1 MKPIELSLFLERGI
15 GLGGLRE
22 EILQQKNNVSNL
34 NLELNS
40 LVSRKNVLNISL
52 DLLRPKL
59 ERLEQKNKLLEVKKG
74 YTDELLWA
82 NRKRLREEIKNLK
95 RDFLQIR
102 VVIDEIKQ
110 KKEQNESEIRKFV
123 KKISNIEK
131 FINYFNERLGQNN
144 NKRKDLIKKIKG
156 WQQRKIDIKLELDT
170 LAEKIS
176 KEEKLLNNYKTQK
189 ESLNNELG
197 IINKNL
203 KDIEQNFDSLL
214 KEQTELTKKIEHNQ
228 QFLSE
233 YDKLILIN
241 NGKKREISEIESSIK
256 EINDQL
262 NQLFQSFKDID
273 HKLEKNKWFLEDP
286 SQNLRKQ
293 LDIELRK
300 ATSDQ
305 FSIKSHIEELNLL
318 KSKKLKKLKP
328 LQESLRERRVIL
340 PSNINI
346 LKEEIKKR
354 NLKVKGPIIEYL
366 KYADDLSYAIES
378 VLGEKLLY
386 SFIAAD
392 WDTLELLKRLKTK
405 YRSYC
410 NIYISKNIKV
420 MPFPKISS
428 SGVVGYLAELIEIV
442 NDDMDVKKVI
452 YSIIKNCLVVNDY
465 RAGKEMHR
473 NYNFKGKCVT
483 LKGEQIISYK
493 YVYETPYLK
502 HLKGLLSAGTQKEQS
517 QVLES
522 EIDSIND
529 QILELEV
536 KASSL
541 DKIQDELFRKKEA
554 FSDLLYSFNEKER
567 LTKKKN
573 QFYEQRTDFEESK
586 TDIFEEIKELD
597 SKIENL
603 KSQKD
608 PEFFKWNERIK
619 EIPKELTK
627 LNSDKKIWEQKL
639 HENQEIL
646 NEVKEKTDS
655 YNKAVSSLKQ
665 QHKTKLDYLKKTD
678 LDTFKV
684 YHKLEITETRISN
697 IGKKILTLD
706 EEKKHTEENKS
717 EFDQKNTIISLNL
730 EQENIKLN
738 SSKQLLDSKKED
750 LERIN
755 SQIKPLIS
763 KEEMKI
769 RAMEEINNDILK
781 IDKELL
787 RYLDVDDSILVEQD
801 QIIVGLKEIAKN
813 QNNLDKDIKAAMK
826 TENKMEDKYYDKF
839 QGVLETLESKINSKF
854 KNSQIKSFCSLKL
867 IGNFEEL
874 GVDIKAATSIDQL
887 KSCTALSGG
896 QVSMISICLMLS
908 LQEIKPSPLCMFDEA
923 GMFLDDKN
931 SEVAYQM
938 IKSTLEENPI
948 QMFFFLPK
956 TSNALYLL
964 ADRLIGVARVG
975 KEEVSTIFKPKLVK
989 KD

>member
-1 MKPIELSLFLERGI
+1 
-15 GLGGLRE
+15 
-22 EILQQKNNVSNL
+22 
-34 NLELNS
+34 
-40 LVSRKNVLNISL
+40 
-52 DLLRPKL
+52 
-59 ERLEQKNKLLEVKKG
+59 
-74 YTDELLWA
+74 
-82 NRKRLREEIKNLK
+82 
-95 RDFLQIR
+95 
-102 VVIDEIKQ
+102 
-110 KKEQNESEIRKFV
+110 NE
-123 KKISNIEK
+123 
-131 FINYFNERLGQNN
+131 
-144 NKRKDLIKKIKG
+144 
-156 WQQRKIDIKLELDT
+156 
-170 LAEKIS
+170 
-176 KEEKLLNNYKTQK
+176 
-189 ESLNNELG
+189 
-197 IINKNL
+197 
-203 KDIEQNFDSLL
+203 
-214 KEQTELTKKIEHNQ
+214 
-228 QFLSE
+228 
-233 YDKLILIN
+233 
-241 NGKKREISEIESSIK
+241 KKRELIEIESSIK

-273 HKLEKNKWFLEDP
+273 HKFEKNKWFLEDP

-305 FSIKSHIEELNLL
+305 FSIKSHIEGL
-318 KSKKLKKLKP
+318 KLDKYKKIKKLKP

-346 LKEEIKKR
+346 LKEEIKNR
-354 NLKVKGPIIEYL
+354 NLKVKGPIIEHL
-366 KYADDLSYAIES
+366 KYDDDLSYAIES

-386 SFIAAD
+386 SFIVAD

-405 YRSYC
+405 FRSYC
-410 NIYISKNIKV
+410 NIYISKDIKV

-428 SGVVGYLAELIEIV
+428 SGVIGYLAELIEIV

-529 QILELEV
+529 QILELEI

-597 SKIENL
+597 STIEKL

-619 EIPKELTK
+619 EVPKELTK

-646 NEVKEKTDS
+646 NEIKEKTNS
-655 YNKAVSSLKQ
+655 YNKAVSLLKQ

-684 YHKLEITETRISN
+684 YHKLEITEDRISN

-706 EEKKHTEENKS
+706 EEKKHTEEKKS
-717 EFDQKNTIISLNL
+717 EFDQRNTIISLNL

-801 QIIVGLKEIAKN
+801 QIIIGLKEIAKN
-813 QNNLDKDIKAAMK
+813 QKDLDKDIKAAMK

-874 GVDIKAATSIDQL
+874 GVDIKAATAIDQL

-896 QVSMISICLMLS
+896 QVSMISICLILS

-964 ADRLIGVARVG
+964 ADKLIGVARVG